1 MKEAYL
7 TIDDGPS
14 VDRIKKVEI
23 LKKYGVQAV
32 WFSMGIDM
40 EANAD
45 AAIRTILAGQVIGN
59 HSYTHPNFSE
69 ISIAQCEEE
78 IIRTDEL
85 IDKLYRQAGVQ
96 RPIKLFRFPYGNKG
110 VNTGF
115 FDTSYSESD
124 RERIEAI
131 QKILIQN
138 GYDTYPFDNINFEYF
153 KRMQATGQVDWLWT
167 YDAMEWCVFQEDSPF
182 GVRTI
187 EDVLEMM
194 DLDLPERWMG
204 LNDPSSNEI
213 IVIHDHP
220 QTTDMFEPIIK
231 AFLDKGIHFKRIVE
245 S

>member
-138 GYDTYPFDNINFEYF
+138 GYGAYPFDNINFEYF

>member
-138 GYDTYPFDNINFEYF
+138 GYGTYPFDNINFEYF

>member
-23 LKKYGVQAV
+23 LKKYGIQAV

-138 GYDTYPFDNINFEYF
+138 GYGTYPFDNINFEYF